1 MCVCSWSHAL
11 CVCVCVPVSIHLS
24 RYVPGVGGVG
34 GECRRREM
42 VFGELE
48 VSSDNPIPVNLYLKS
63 ASMTFCL
70 NSTDFEI
77 AYDDDGISDSN
88 KVLVEAEETDD
99 DGAPTISLQEM
110 LDDLHITEDAT
121 GGEGA
126 AMME

>member
-1 MCVCSWSHAL
+1 
-11 CVCVCVPVSIHLS
+11 
-24 RYVPGVGGVG
+24 
-34 GECRRREM
+34 M

-48 VSSDNPIPVNLYLKS
+48 ISSDNPIPVNLYLKS

-77 AYDDDGISDSN
+77 AYDNDGISDSN